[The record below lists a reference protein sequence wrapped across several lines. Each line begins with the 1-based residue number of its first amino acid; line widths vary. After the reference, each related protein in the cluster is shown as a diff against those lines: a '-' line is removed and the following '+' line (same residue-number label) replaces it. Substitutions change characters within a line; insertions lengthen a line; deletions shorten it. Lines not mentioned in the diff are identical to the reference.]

1 LRDPERGVL
10 RERVSGD
17 GILGHHR
24 KVHLPP
30 GERTT
35 FGVPRALI
43 AAAWHGVRPRR
54 LLGARAERRR
64 PV

>member
-1 LRDPERGVL
+1 VTPSAGCCAVC
-10 RERVSGD
+10 VSGD

-24 KVHLPP
+24 KVHLPS

-35 FGVPRALI
+35 FGVPRGLI